1 MPFVNDQA
9 FIDNLYLGPRKYKPF
24 QDKSHIIKKEK
35 QRIKIKKE
43 HMEYIEMV
51 QRELKEGKRQP
62 VDINHYIRY
71 NVDLF

>member
-9 FIDNLYLGPRKYKPF
+9 FVDNLYSGPKKYKPF